1 MLNCLGKCHLKHI
14 LMKLRCMEL
23 PRLAKNII
31 SSAYASVSVPQ
42 QITIRILD
50 MIAD

>member
-1 MLNCLGKCHLKHI
+1 MSLKTYFDEI
-14 LMKLRCMEL
+14 AVYGL
-23 PRLAKNII
+23 PRLAENII

-50 MIAD
+50 MIVD